1 MELDAIKKQILE
13 DVDPRLREE
22 KRREIRRAKIMTSIQ
37 FLALIVVLLLVFYIL
52 MGVSTV
58 NGDSMYPSLHDGNK
72 VLYLRNSARYEAGDV
87 VVLHRPNGEE
97 YVKRIVAVAGDTV
110 NIQSGKLYVN
120 GEERAFEDSVG
131 ETRWTEGDVTYPLQV
146 QKAQVFVLGDNRE
159 VSKDS
164 RAFGAID
171 TDSIAGRIICYFGSQ
186 R

>member
-22 KRREIRRAKIMTSIQ
+22 KRREIRRAKMMTSIQ
-37 FLALIVVLLLVFYIL
+37 FLALIIILLVVFYIL

-72 VLYLRNSARYEAGDV
+72 VLYLRNSSRYEVGDV

-120 GEERAFEDSVG
+120 GEERKFEDSIG
-131 ETRWTEGDVTYPLQV
+131 ETRWTEGEVTYPFRV

-159 VSKDS
+159 VSEDS
-164 RAFGAID
+164 RAFGGVDIG
-171 TDSIAGRIICYFGSQ
+171 SIAGRIVYYFGSQ

>member
-22 KRREIRRAKIMTSIQ
+22 KRREIRKAKIVTLIQ
-37 FLALIVVLLLVFYIL
+37 FFALIVVLLIVFYIL

-58 NGDSMYPSLHDGNK
+58 NGDSMYPALHDGNK
-72 VLYLRNSARYEAGDV
+72 VLYLRNSSQYEVGDV
-87 VVLHRPNGEE
+87 IVLHRPNGEE

-120 GEERAFEDSVG
+120 GEGREFEDSIG
-131 ETRWTEGDVTYPLQV
+131 ETRWTEGDVTYPFQV

-159 VSKDS
+159 VSEDS
-164 RAFGAID
+164 RAFGAVDI
-171 TDSIAGRIICYFGSQ
+171 DSIAGRIVFYFGSQ